1 MNQVVHIIP
10 NFIYFEP
17 FVRGKWVLTA
27 DSYSPHETAGNAAK
41 PPKKVLP
48 LSKSSSL
55 KGFSRTSSSF
65 G

>member
-1 MNQVVHIIP
+1 MD
-10 NFIYFEP
+10 FIDLA
-17 FVRGKWVLTA
+17 GA
-27 DSYSPHETAGNAAK
+27 ETVTMRE
-41 PPKKVLP
+41 PKKVLP